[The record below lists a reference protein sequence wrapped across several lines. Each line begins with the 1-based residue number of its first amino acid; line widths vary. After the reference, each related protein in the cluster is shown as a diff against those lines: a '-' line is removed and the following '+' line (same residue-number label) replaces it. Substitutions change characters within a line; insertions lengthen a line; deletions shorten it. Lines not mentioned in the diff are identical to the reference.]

1 MATSETVQRLQ
12 QAAEGLTYQS
22 ETDAPWT
29 AFAWP
34 DAKGDLTGAAV
45 RQVGKHK
52 ASAPVEEQSV
62 DEFFAPLV
70 GDQDWYGDEEKDT
83 AAKYRGLLDAVKRYL
98 TGAKVVRVGGRKKAV
113 YVVGKAKEGGWAGLK
128 TTAVET

>member
-1 MATSETVQRLQ
+1 MPASET
-12 QAAEGLTYQS
+12 AAALAKASEGLTYQS

-34 DAKGDLTGAAV
+34 SATGTPTAAGV
-45 RQVGKHK
+45 KQLGRHK
-52 ASAPVEEQSV
+52 PAAPAEEQSV

-70 GDQDWYGDEEKDT
+70 GDQDWYGDEEKAI
-83 AAKYRGLLDAVKRYL
+83 AAKYRSLLETVRQRLKDP
-98 TGAKVVRVGGRKKAV
+98 KVVRVGGRKVAV
-113 YVVGKAKEGGWAGLK
+113 YVVGSVPEGGWAGLK